1 MGGGIVM
8 ANEFE
13 DLLNEYA
20 AAVVERAK
28 SNLRIKRRVRGK
40 VVNRFA
46 SGNLSR
52 SLVYK
57 LKFRYNKPTIDFT
70 VNNDAAG
77 KYADVI
83 EDGRRPYP
91 GQPNKRPPVKAIEEW
106 IKIKKLKLRN
116 NQGQFIKSTD
126 DTIRAAALRIAIN
139 IGERGIEG
147 IHYYQDAVNDTW
159 DEYKEQL
166 ITAYVKGFEQRYLLN
181 KR

>member
-1 MGGGIVM
+1 M
-8 ANEFE
+8 
-13 DLLNEYA
+13 LNEYA

-40 VVNRFA
+40 VVNRVA
-46 SGNLSR
+46 SGNLLN

-70 VNNDAAG
+70 VDNDAAG

-83 EDGRRPYP
+83 EDGRRP
-91 GQPNKRPPVKAIEEW
+91 GAKMPPVKAIEDW
-106 IKIKKLKLRN
+106 IKLKPLKLRN
-116 NQGQFIKSTD
+116 RQGEFIKATESN
-126 DTIRAAALRIAIN
+126 IKSAAFAIAKS
-139 IGERGIEG
+139 IGKNGIEG

-166 ITAYVKGFEQRYLLN
+166 ITAYVKGVEQRFLLN